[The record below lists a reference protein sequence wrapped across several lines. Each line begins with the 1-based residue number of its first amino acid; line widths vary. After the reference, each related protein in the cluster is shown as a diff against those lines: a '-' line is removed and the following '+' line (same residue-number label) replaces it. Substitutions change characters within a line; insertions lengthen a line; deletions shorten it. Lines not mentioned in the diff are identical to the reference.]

1 MLCSPPFD
9 NRAVRDARTD
19 TAYIS
24 RPASLST
31 DKVIVRKEAIGGEE
45 VRDVGT
51 KTAGHFGEDA
61 DDLTALLTL
70 QLTDMIISFDQLN
83 RRKPFCTL
91 LRTVEE

>member
-9 NRAVRDARTD
+9 DRAVRDAGTD

-51 KTAGHFGEDA
+51 KTASHFGENA

-70 QLTDMIISFDQLN
+70 QLTDMIVGFHQLDGLDIDCLP
-83 RRKPFCTL
+83 RR
-91 LRTVEE
+91 